1 MSCSEIAIFD
11 KLKPSIKGDVLMKF
25 EKVYASVK
33 GIVNKARKEF
43 YIKLWDREDWDQEGM
58 MTLFELLED
67 QPWLVDEQEQLYC
80 YFKVKFRNRIKD
92 RVRRQESQKRKFDRM
107 PHEDIHDLSHVI
119 QSPGLVNDELLML
132 RGALRDYRK
141 KLSNDQLENYEKLIS
156 GQSFNGRRKMIRDL
170 QIHLKD
176 FR

>member
-1 MSCSEIAIFD
+1 
-11 KLKPSIKGDVLMKF
+11 MKF
-25 EKVYASVK
+25 EQVYASVK
-33 GIVNKARKEF
+33 GIVNKARKEY

-58 MTLFELLED
+58 LTLFELLEE
-67 QPWLVDEQEQLYC
+67 QPWLVDEQDQMYC

-92 RVRRQESQKRKFDRM
+92 RIRKQESQKRKFDRM
-107 PHEDIHDLSHVI
+107 PHEDIHELSHVI

-141 KLSNDQLENYEKLIS
+141 KLSNTQLANYEKLIS
-156 GQSFNGRRKMIRDL
+156 GQCFNGRRKMIRDL
-170 QIHLKD
+170 QMHLKD

>member
-1 MSCSEIAIFD
+1 MSCSEIAVFD

-25 EKVYASVK
+25 EKVCASVK

-67 QPWLVDEQEQLYC
+67 QPWLADEQEQLYC
-80 YFKVKFRNRIKD
+80 YFKVKFRNRVKD
-92 RVRRQESQKRKFDRM
+92 RVRRQESQKRKFDRL

-156 GQSFNGRRKMIRDL
+156 GQSFNGRKNMLRDL
-170 QIHLKD
+170 QEHLKD

>member
-1 MSCSEIAIFD
+1 ME
-11 KLKPSIKGDVLMKF
+11 F

-43 YIKLWDREDWDQEGM
+43 YIKLWDQDDWEQEGM
-58 MTLFELLED
+58 MTLFELLEA
-67 QPWLVDEQEQLYC
+67 QPSLVDEQVQLYC

-92 RVRRQESQKRKFDRM
+92 RIRKQESQKRKFDRM
-107 PHEDIHDLSHVI
+107 LHEDIHELSHAI
-119 QSPGLVNDELLML
+119 QSPGLINDELLML

-141 KLSNDQLENYEKLIS
+141 NLSNDQLDKYEKLIS
-156 GQSFNGRRKMIRDL
+156 GQCFNGRREMIRDL

>member
-1 MSCSEIAIFD
+1 ME
-11 KLKPSIKGDVLMKF
+11 F
-25 EKVYASVK
+25 EKVYDSVK
-33 GIVNKARKEF
+33 GIVNKARKEY
-43 YIKLWDREDWDQEGM
+43 YIKLWEKEDWDQEGM

-67 QPWLVDEQEQLYC
+67 QPWLADEQEQLYC
-80 YFKVKFRNRIKD
+80 YFKVKFRNRVKD

-132 RGALRDYRK
+132 RSALRDYRK
-141 KLSNDQLENYEKLIS
+141 NLSDDQLANYEKLIS
-156 GQSFNGRRKMIRDL
+156 GQSFNGRKNMLRDL
-170 QIHLKD
+170 QEHLKD

>member
-1 MSCSEIAIFD
+1 ME
-11 KLKPSIKGDVLMKF
+11 F
-25 EKVYASVK
+25 EKVYDSVK

-43 YIKLWDREDWDQEGM
+43 YIKLWDRDDWEQEGM

-67 QPWLVDEQEQLYC
+67 QPWLLGEQAQLYC

-92 RVRRQESQKRKFDRM
+92 LVRRQESQKRKFNRM
-107 PHEDIHDLSHVI
+107 LHEDIQELSHVI
-119 QSPGLVNDELLML
+119 QPPGLMNDELLKL
-132 RGALRDYRK
+132 RGAFRACRKNLSDDQLANDK
-141 KLSNDQLENYEKLIS
+141 KLMN
-156 GQSFNGRRKMIRDL
+156 GQCFNGRREMIRDL

>member
-1 MSCSEIAIFD
+1 ME
-11 KLKPSIKGDVLMKF
+11 F

-43 YIKLWDREDWDQEGM
+43 YIKLWDHDDWEQEGM
-58 MTLFELLED
+58 MTLFELLEE
-67 QPWLVDEQEQLYC
+67 QPWLVDEQVQLYC

-92 RVRRQESQKRKFDRM
+92 RIRKQESQKRKFDRM
-107 PHEDIHDLSHVI
+107 PHEDIHELSHAV
-119 QSPGLVNDELLML
+119 QSPGLINDELLML
-132 RGALRDYRK
+132 RGALRDYRQN
-141 KLSNDQLENYEKLIS
+141 LSKDQLDKYEKLIS
-156 GQSFNGRRKMIRDL
+156 GQCFNGRREMIHEL

>member
-1 MSCSEIAIFD
+1 ME
-11 KLKPSIKGDVLMKF
+11 F
-25 EKVYASVK
+25 EKVYDSVK
-33 GIVNKARKEF
+33 GIVNKARKEY
-43 YIKLWDREDWDQEGM
+43 YIKLWEKEDWDQEGM

-67 QPWLVDEQEQLYC
+67 QPWLADEQEQLYC
-80 YFKVKFRNRIKD
+80 YFKVKFRNRVKD

-141 KLSNDQLENYEKLIS
+141 N
-156 GQSFNGRRKMIRDL
+156 
-170 QIHLKD
+170 
-176 FR
+176 

>member
-1 MSCSEIAIFD
+1 ME
-11 KLKPSIKGDVLMKF
+11 F
-25 EKVYASVK
+25 EKVYDSVK
-33 GIVNKARKEF
+33 GIVNKARKEY
-43 YIKLWDREDWDQEGM
+43 YIKLWEKEDWDQEGM

-80 YFKVKFRNRIKD
+80 YFKVKFRNRVKD

-107 PHEDIHDLSHVI
+107 PHEDIHDLSHGI

-141 KLSNDQLENYEKLIS
+141 NLSDDQLVKYEKLIS
-156 GQSFNGRRKMIRDL
+156 GQSFNGRKNMLRDL
-170 QIHLKD
+170 QEHLKD

>member
-1 MSCSEIAIFD
+1 
-11 KLKPSIKGDVLMKF
+11 
-25 EKVYASVK
+25 
-33 GIVNKARKEF
+33 
-43 YIKLWDREDWDQEGM
+43 

-67 QPWLVDEQEQLYC
+67 QPWLADEQEQLYC
-80 YFKVKFRNRIKD
+80 YFKVKFRNRVKD

-132 RGALRDYRK
+132 RSALRDYRK
-141 KLSNDQLENYEKLIS
+141 NLSDDQLAKYEKLIS
-156 GQSFNGRRKMIRDL
+156 GQSFNGRRKMIRAL

>member
-1 MSCSEIAIFD
+1 MKDELERYLLKDLDINRILEIVKDLDLADSWICAGTIRNFIWNHYRFD
-11 KLKPSIKGDVLMKF
+11 K
-25 EKVYASVK
+25 
-33 GIVNKARKEF
+33 N
-43 YIKLWDREDWDQEGM
+43 
-58 MTLFELLED
+58 T
-67 QPWLVDEQEQLYC
+67 EQLLYC

-141 KLSNDQLENYEKLIS
+141 NLSMDQLENYEKLIS
-156 GQSFNGRRKMIRDL
+156 GQSFNGRKNMLRDL
-170 QIHLKD
+170 QEHLKD